1 MICLQYRHKEKGSV
15 LILILVAVSL
25 FAALSF
31 TVAQMMRSGNAEAVS
46 ERQARIFG
54 DEILAIAHQY
64 RQAVQTM
71 RISNGCAVEDISFET
86 SALTGYA
93 HTPAVADTCK
103 LFDPDGGGVSYIAP
117 SGDWLDTTQSA
128 QTGYGEIYF
137 TGETCVVDVGTG
149 GVNCNSS
156 ADDEE
161 LLMMVPYVLREVCE
175 QINNHVNVDNV
186 SDAPPQISG
195 NAVNYSTNKFTGTF
209 GNAYEIDKAEFRGK
223 LAGCFEGTGAFTP
236 AGTYHFYQVLV
247 AR

>member
-1 MICLQYRHKEKGSV
+1 M

-25 FAALSF
+25 FGALSF
-31 TVAQMMRSGNAEAVS
+31 TVAQMLRTGDAEGVG

-71 RISNGCAVEDISFET
+71 RVANGCEAEDISFET

-93 HTPAVADTCK
+93 HTPAAADECK
-103 LFDPDGGGVSYIAP
+103 LFDSNGGGVSYIAP
-117 SGDWLDTTQSA
+117 AADWLDEGQGA

-137 TGETCVVDVGTG
+137 TGRTCVVDVGLG
-149 GVNCNSS
+149 GVGCNAA

-161 LLMMVPYVLREVCE
+161 LLMVVPYVLREVCE
-175 QINNHVNVDNV
+175 QINTHVNVDNV
-186 SDAPPQISG
+186 SDTPAQING
-195 NAVNYSTNKFTGTF
+195 NAVNFSANKFTGT
-209 GNAYEIDKAEFRGK
+209 YSDSYQVDKAEFRGK
-223 LAGCFEGTGAFTP
+223 MAGCFEGTGAFTP
-236 AGTYHFYQVLV
+236 AGTYHFYQVLI